1 MNERLQIPPGT
12 HLSKKNIE
20 EQLKIKGFD
29 DIIIAQFQLLAQ
41 QCEVA
46 LYTPVIN
53 EAEMQSVYDL
63 AEDLLDSISKHS

>member
-1 MNERLQIPPGT
+1 MNEKLQIPET

-20 EQLKIKGFD
+20 QQLRIKGFD
-29 DIIIAQFQLLAQ
+29 DIIITQFQLLAQ